1 MEFLSTMAPAS
12 GRGRPVAAR
21 VCVALLWLPL
31 AVSIGTGDAAAS
43 ECSPAAVVS
52 GDADLVQEAS
62 LALRRAG
69 IGLEGTEA
77 CPAAMVTLR
86 REGGLIS
93 VRCSDPVGRS
103 VSRTVATVDEAVSV
117 IESWAQPEA
126 NAAWMAGWTVET
138 LAPEVPAKEIAP
150 PGTKE
155 SEPTGALVS
164 TGWTG
169 DLLWDGDGSTWMG
182 TTLTLCMSIGPF
194 CGGGAAE
201 VRGSPSLGLAEVG
214 ALASLELPLR
224 AGRWEVS
231 PGIGVGGARGLR
243 SGSRGSD
250 DNGGGDD
257 WRLRGEGRLR
267 VSYAIAAWLALDL
280 AFAAEASP
288 AHTSTSHEDKFDD
301 NPHVVS
307 SDPTFFLR
315 TGAGLRVSIP

>member
-1 MEFLSTMAPAS
+1 M
-12 GRGRPVAAR
+12 GAALA
-21 VCVALLWLPL
+21 VLWLPL
-31 AVSIGTGDAAAS
+31 AVVVGTPVEAAAA

-62 LALRRAG
+62 LALQRAG
-69 IGLEGTEA
+69 VGLEGTES
-77 CPAAMVTLR
+77 CPAVEASLR
-86 REGGLIS
+86 REDSLIS

-103 VSRTVATVDEAVSV
+103 VSRTVATVGEAVSV

-182 TTLTLCMSIGPF
+182 TTLTLCMRIGPL
-194 CGGGAAE
+194 CGGGAAG
-201 VRGSPSLGLAEVG
+201 VRGSMSSLGVAEVG

-224 AGRWEVS
+224 AGRWELS
-231 PGIGVGGARGLR
+231 PGIGVGGARGIR
-243 SGSRGSD
+243 SKSGGSD
-250 DNGGGDD
+250 DHGGGDD
-257 WRLRGEGRLR
+257 WRLRGEGRVR
-267 VSYAIAAWLALDL
+267 VSYAIASWLALDV

-288 AHTSTSHEDKFDD
+288 AHTSTSTEDKFDD

>member
-1 MEFLSTMAPAS
+1 MPIATRASLIPWAALS
-12 GRGRPVAAR
+12 
-21 VCVALLWLPL
+21 CLLGVLGSP
-31 AVSIGTGDAAAS
+31 IAAAAA
-43 ECSPAAVVS
+43 ECGPAAVLS

-69 IGLEGTEA
+69 VGLEGTEE
-77 CPAAMVTLR
+77 CPAAEANLR
-86 REGGLIS
+86 REDGLIS

-126 NAAWMAGWTVET
+126 NAAWMEGWTVEMM
-138 LAPEVPAKEIAP
+138 APPISAKEVEP

-155 SEPTGALVS
+155 ENDSRGAFVS

-182 TTLTLCMSIGPF
+182 TTLTVCMRVGPF
-194 CGGGAAE
+194 CGGGAAG
-201 VRGSPSLGLAEVG
+201 VRGSTSLGVGEVG

-224 AGRWEVS
+224 AGRWELS
-231 PGIGVGGARGLR
+231 PGIGVGGAKGIR

-250 DNGGGDD
+250 DHGDDD
-257 WRLRGEGRLR
+257 WRLRGEGRVR
-267 VSYAIAAWLALDL
+267 VSYSIASWIALDL

-288 AHTSTSHEDKFDD
+288 AHTSTSTEDKFDD
-301 NPHVVS
+301 NPHDVVVS
-307 SDPTFFLR
+307 DPSFFLR
-315 TGAGLRVSIP
+315 SGAGLRVSIP